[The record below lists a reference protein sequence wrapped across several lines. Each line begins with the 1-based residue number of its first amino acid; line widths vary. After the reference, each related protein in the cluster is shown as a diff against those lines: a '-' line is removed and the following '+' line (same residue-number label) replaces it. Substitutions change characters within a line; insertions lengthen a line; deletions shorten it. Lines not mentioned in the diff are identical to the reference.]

1 MILLAKQPHQESHQ
15 PLPWEHKDSDK
26 GEETRLDT
34 CPQWK
39 KEEHTWKAA
48 LTKGA
53 KAGRAVIGEERLLPI
68 CCWFI
73 R

>member
-1 MILLAKQPHQESHQ
+1 MIFLAKQPHQEPHQ

-26 GEETRLDT
+26 GKGRLDT
-34 CPQWK
+34 YPQWK
-39 KEEHTWKAA
+39 KEEHIWKAA

-53 KAGRAVIGEERLLPI
+53 TAGRTVIGEERLLSA